1 MTPSQ
6 LTPGIYRQ
14 PLAPIRAPGRL
25 ARGDV
30 PAMCGYAV
38 RGPVN
43 APARI
48 YSMAQ
53 FEAIFGPPTGYGHLW
68 HALKGFFETGGR
80 AAYVLR
86 VATKATAPAT
96 TVLPA
101 TGNLLWKARASFPWP
116 MIDPRRLAGLDRAEA
131 AGWLQVFERQLAR
144 EGARSE
150 DPGSWGNALSLGIR
164 RTALART
171 ATIVDSVARGPA
183 SLLRSLA
190 GIEAF
195 SVLELTQQHGAALHR
210 VLAVPAGIDRERSM
224 VRWDSDELLDG
235 FDPARPI
242 RVASV
247 EFEVQVFLDAV
258 PVQHFPALAPHPG
271 HSLALAATLDSGC
284 RDLGLLPVPRLSV
297 PGGWIEAD
305 GQQAAALL
313 GRVDWADPR
322 SWPAE
327 GTVQLSGG
335 TDGLEQVGAAHW
347 RTTLR
352 RVSELPDAALIAC
365 PDAVLG
371 ATVPSPITTLDAE
384 PDNCHDLS
392 ARPTSRLAGQ
402 VLGIAPDGGIHPVAG
417 VDVDAAGPG
426 GRAVTAADGGFVLDP
441 VPDGVLALRLRHRDY
456 APLDVPAQSSP
467 FHDTAP
473 VRFTL
478 SRISSPAPLGEEEL
492 LTVQLAMS
500 DPTVVGEYRMAL
512 LDPPRP
518 EDEVDALLGW
528 AARLGDCPRGI
539 FNVPWLL
546 LPDAQGGRP
555 CPPCGHVAGAYAAAE
570 LSGGIHH
577 SGANRPLRYVQ
588 GATLAIDDELQGL
601 LNPAGVNAV
610 RIFPGAGLRLY
621 GTRTLAGERQWKFS
635 TVRRLV
641 DAIEKSIERILAPVV
656 FEPNQL
662 FTRNYVASTVETFL
676 GRLHRAGALAGATP
690 EASFRVRSDTA
701 NNPPAQR
708 DAGVLLVEVD
718 IAPTVPYEFITFRIG
733 HAYDALA
740 ITEES

>member
-1 MTPSQ
+1 MAPTP
-6 LTPGIYRQ
+6 LAPGLYRQ

-53 FEAIFGPPTGYGHLW
+53 FEAVFGPSTGYGHLW

-86 VATKATAPAT
+86 IATGATGTAATA
-96 TVLPA
+96 LPA
-101 TGNLLWKARASFPWP
+101 AGNLLWKARASFPWP
-116 MIDPRRLAGLDRAEA
+116 MIDPRKLAGLDAAEA

-144 EGARSE
+144 EGARSD
-150 DPGSWGNALSLGIR
+150 DPGSWGNGLSLRIA

-171 ATIVDSVARGPA
+171 ETIIDSVARGPA

-190 GIEAF
+190 GIEAS
-195 SVLELTQQHGAALHR
+195 SVLELTQQHGPSLHR
-210 VLAVPAGIDRERSM
+210 VLAVPAGIQRERSV
-224 VRWDSDELLDG
+224 VRWDSESVLDG

-242 RVASV
+242 RVGSV

-258 PVQHFPALAPHPG
+258 PVQRFAALAPHPG
-271 HSLALAATLDSGC
+271 HSLALVPTLQSQC
-284 RDLGLLPVPRLSV
+284 RDLALLPVPRLPV
-297 PGGWIEAD
+297 PGGWIEAA
-305 GQQAAALL
+305 GEQGAALL
-313 GRVDWADPR
+313 ARVDWADPR
-322 SWPAE
+322 NWPPE
-327 GTVQLSGG
+327 GTVALTGG
-335 TDGLEQVGAAHW
+335 TDGLEQVGAMHW
-347 RTTLR
+347 LAALR
-352 RVSELPDAALIAC
+352 RVAELPDAALVAC
-365 PDAVLG
+365 PDAVLA
-371 ATVPSPITTLDAE
+371 ATLPPPIATLAAE
-384 PDNCHDLS
+384 PVDCRDLS
-392 ARPTSRLAGQ
+392 ERPTSRLVGQ
-402 VLGIAPDGGIHPVAG
+402 VLGIGPDGRIHPVAG

-426 GRAVTAADGGFVLDP
+426 GRAVTGTDGGFVLDP
-441 VPDGVLALRLRHRDY
+441 VSAGVLALRLRHREY
-456 APLDVPAQSSP
+456 APLDVPAQSSA
-467 FHDTAP
+467 FHDTDP
-473 VRFTL
+473 VLFTL
-478 SRISSPAPLGEEEL
+478 SRLSSPAPLGEEAL

-500 DPTVVGEYRMAL
+500 DPAVVGGYKMAL
-512 LDPPRP
+512 LDPPGP
-518 EDEVDALLGW
+518 EDEVDELLGW

-539 FNVPWLL
+539 FNAPWLL
-546 LPDAQGGRP
+546 LPDAAGGRP

-570 LSGGIHH
+570 LAGGIHH

-588 GATLAIDDELQGL
+588 GAALAIDDQRQGL

-621 GTRTLAGERQWKFS
+621 GTRTLAGEPQWQFT

-641 DAIEKSIERILAPVV
+641 DAIEKSIERILAPIV
-656 FEPNQL
+656 FEPNHQ

-676 GRLHRAGALAGATP
+676 GRLHRAGALAGPTP

-701 NNPPAQR
+701 NNPPGQR

-733 HAYDALA
+733 HAYDALS